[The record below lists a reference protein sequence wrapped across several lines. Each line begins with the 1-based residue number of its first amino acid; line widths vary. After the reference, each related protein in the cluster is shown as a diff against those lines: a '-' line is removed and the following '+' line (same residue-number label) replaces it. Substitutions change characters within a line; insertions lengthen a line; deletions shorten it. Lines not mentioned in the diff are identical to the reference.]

1 MDDNPFVFL
10 VIMVVLAVAGIA
22 FTIWVITTPSL
33 PLWVKLLL
41 LK

>member
-1 MDDNPFVFL
+1 MNDNLFVI
-10 VIMVVLAVAGIA
+10 VMVVLAVVGIA
-22 FTIWVITTPSL
+22 FTIRIITSPSL

>member
-10 VIMVVLAVAGIA
+10 AIMVVLAVAGIA
-22 FTIWVITTPSL
+22 FTVWVIRTPDL
-33 PLWVKLLL
+33 PLWAKLLL